1 MAAET
6 LGHDF
11 VFSGLRA
18 MNEPVLNTLRPLE
31 EIEHESEEEDDNNF
45 DESAEP
51 TTDTP
56 SPVGRRKTN
65 YLTEKPSITK
75 TVSMESSSYGM
86 DPNEIRLAGKLIG
99 LSFTGLSLAGCF
111 GCYSTRTFWRLK
123 C

>member
-1 MAAET
+1 MLT
-6 LGHDF
+6 F
-11 VFSGLRA
+11 TGLRA

-45 DESAEP
+45 DEAAEP

-56 SPVGRRKTN
+56 SPAGRRKTN

-86 DPNEIRLAGKLIG
+86 DPNEIRLAGKAFM
-99 LSFTGLSLAGCF
+99 SFQMM
-111 GCYSTRTFWRLK
+111 Y
-123 C
+123 

>member
-1 MAAET
+1 
-6 LGHDF
+6 
-11 VFSGLRA
+11 

-31 EIEHESEEEDDNNF
+31 EIEHESDEEDELHNF

-75 TVSMESSSYGM
+75 TVSMESSSYM
-86 DPNEIRLAGKLIG
+86 DPNEIRLAGKLQG
-99 LSFTGLSLAGCF
+99 LSNDVLYEILGL
-111 GCYSTRTFWRLK
+111 RRNVI
-123 C
+123 

>member
-1 MAAET
+1 
-6 LGHDF
+6 
-11 VFSGLRA
+11 

-56 SPVGRRKTN
+56 SPAGRRKTN

-99 LSFTGLSLAGCF
+99 LSFTATRQPHLCHYIIDNFLI
-111 GCYSTRTFWRLK
+111 YSKVWLNEI
-123 C
+123 

>member
-1 MAAET
+1 
-6 LGHDF
+6 
-11 VFSGLRA
+11 

-56 SPVGRRKTN
+56 SPAGRRKTN

-86 DPNEIRLAGKLIG
+86 DPNEIRVAGKLIG
-99 LSFTGLSLAGCF
+99 LSFTAGSPSGICIDGF
-111 GCYSTRTFWRLK
+111 ETFWEIEN
-123 C
+123 

>member
-1 MAAET
+1 MEG
-6 LGHDF
+6 LQKLNMILH
-11 VFSGLRA
+11 FSGLRA

-56 SPVGRRKTN
+56 SPAGRRKTN

-86 DPNEIRLAGKLIG
+86 DPNEIRLAGKG
-99 LSFTGLSLAGCF
+99 SFLNYVDKRG
-111 GCYSTRTFWRLK
+111 
-123 C
+123 